1 MRSRLVIVTVL
12 CVLLATPLV
21 AQSGG
26 SWTTVARFDAPFEF
40 FVSGT
45 MLPPG
50 HYAVQTYSTTK
61 SLLIQNIDTHQSAIA
76 MTQDIML
83 PPYTTHDTT
92 KVTFALDNQTQVL
105 HQIRLYGDDHTHD
118 LVHGGNLTELAPNR

>member
-1 MRSRLVIVTVL
+1 MRSRLAIVAVFF
-12 CVLLATPLV
+12 VLLATPLV

-50 HYAVQTYSTTK
+50 HYAVQTYGTK

-76 MTQDIML
+76 MTRDIML
-83 PPYTTHDTT
+83 PPNTTQDTT
-92 KVTFALDNQTQVL
+92 KVTFALDNNTQVL

-118 LVHGGNLTELAPNR
+118 LVHGRNLTELAPNR